1 MKLSKKLN
9 ALAIG
14 FALVLLCVGYSMD
27 KAVQVDTE
35 ASCHTGARYDKSGDI
50 FCPQFASK

>member
-1 MKLSKKLN
+1 MKLSRKLN